1 MFQRYVEPQR
11 LIADVIIPRG
21 IENKTA
27 ISMVSNQIKR
37 MLKEKSINHHTE
49 LERLGKQVK
58 DEPLSNNVS
67 LLDRGPQVEGIETIL
82 RNPLTESV
90 KFNFYLDRLAALL
103 IEKALDNHSFEPA
116 HVTTP
121 QKSKYDGLRSTGT
134 VSAVAI
140 LRGGSCLETGLK
152 RTIPDCLIGRLL
164 IQSNYRTG
172 EPELHYLKL
181 FPDAPSHKTVILLD
195 PQMSSGG
202 AALMA
207 VRVLVDHGV
216 DQSKIV
222 FVTCLAG
229 KMGVNRMMS
238 VFPKMKVVAGRI
250 VDEQEERWIE
260 QKYFGC

>member
-37 MLKEKSINHHTE
+37 MLKEKSINHNME

-58 DEPLSNNVS
+58 DEPLSSNVI
-67 LLDRGPQVEGIETIL
+67 LLDRTPQVEGIETIL
-82 RNPLTESV
+82 RNPLTEPV
-90 KFNFYLDRLAALL
+90 DFNFYLDRLVALL
-103 IEKALDNHSFEPA
+103 VEKALDNHTFKPA
-116 HVTTP
+116 CITTP
-121 QKSKYDGLRSTGT
+121 QDSKYDGLQSTGT

-181 FPDAPSHKTVILLD
+181 FPNIASHETVMLLD

-216 DQSKIV
+216 EERKIV

-238 VFPKMKVVAGRI
+238 VFPNIKLVAAKI
-250 VDEQEERWIE
+250 VDEQEERWVE